1 MSKPSRV
8 PLFGRVITTA
18 TGYLKLLFHRDTPW
32 QAKLVLGAALLY
44 LVLPFD
50 LVPDW
55 LLGLGIVDDLGV
67 VTLLVWL
74 ALKILRQD
82 TVQKEN
88 GTAP

>member
-1 MSKPSRV
+1 MSKPLKV
-8 PLFGRVITTA
+8 PLFGRVIATA
-18 TGYLKLLFHRDTPW
+18 TGYLKLLFHKDTPW

-50 LVPDW
+50 LIPDW